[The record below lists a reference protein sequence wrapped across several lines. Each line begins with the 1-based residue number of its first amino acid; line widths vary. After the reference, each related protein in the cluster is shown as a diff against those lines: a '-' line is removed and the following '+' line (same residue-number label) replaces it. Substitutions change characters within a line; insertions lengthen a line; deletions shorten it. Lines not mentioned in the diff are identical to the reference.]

1 MESGSSPN
9 RTESGVFWS
18 LVLGIVAAD
27 IVTKLIAVTLL
38 VPRQIPREVVGDWV
52 RLTLVFNRGAAFG
65 LHLGPYSREIFLVL
79 TLVALAVLWRL
90 FRTARPGDWLRIVAL
105 GMVCGGA
112 IGNLIDRIRSPL
124 GVVDF
129 LDIGVR
135 DWRWPTFNVAD
146 IAVSTGACLL
156 ALALWSEDR
165 AAAAS
170 ATAASATAAAA
181 VAEPP
186 AEQKV

>member
-90 FRTARPGDWLRIVAL
+90 FRSTCPGDWLRIVAL

-129 LDIGVR
+129 LDIGVH

-170 ATAASATAAAA
+170 ATAAAA
-181 VAEPP
+181 VVEPP

>member
-52 RLTLVFNRGAAFG
+52 RLTLV
-65 LHLGPYSREIFLVL
+65 
-79 TLVALAVLWRL
+79 ALAVLWRL

-129 LDIGVR
+129 LDIGVH

-165 AAAAS
+165 A
-170 ATAASATAAAA
+170 TASATAAAA